1 MSRSSRKRERSVTN
15 KSSWGYELSWK
26 SRLFFCLLL
35 SPKIFF
41 LFSLSLSL
49 SIDSISFY
57 GLNGKERKKNLNRY
71 RGESSFRC
79 GTLGIVK
86 HRRPRQDPSFPS
98 THNPKSRQVLL
109 LLRLLDVVRTWPP
122 HTNKSCR
129 PTFLDGCI
137 QRTYKSV
144 GKREFFSSSDTSF
157 NIVACW
163 RVHSNY
169 YSQVYRSIVYTKA
182 NARYVVLQSRYR
194 YSWGSLLRR
203 RRGFYFPFTFFFLS
217 SPSFFYSSSCP
228 FLNLLFVAPFQR
240 QSRRTD
246 LKGSALCMDDYIKKK
261 MQLLRNKM
269 ASNSNVQ
276 HWPNIKTGRH
286 QKYIQNETTLTMLY
300 MYIFCV

>member
-1 MSRSSRKRERSVTN
+1 
-15 KSSWGYELSWK
+15 
-26 SRLFFCLLL
+26 
-35 SPKIFF
+35 
-41 LFSLSLSL
+41 
-49 SIDSISFY
+49 
-57 GLNGKERKKNLNRY
+57 
-71 RGESSFRC
+71 
-79 GTLGIVK
+79 
-86 HRRPRQDPSFPS
+86 
-98 THNPKSRQVLL
+98 VLL

-261 MQLLRNKM
+261 C
-269 ASNSNVQ
+269 SSS
-276 HWPNIKTGRH
+276 
-286 QKYIQNETTLTMLY
+286 ETKWRATLTSNTGQISKLGAIKNTFKMKQPSQC
-300 MYIFCV
+300 YICIYFVYTV